1 MEKSNAIKIVI
12 DFLIIIFAVVFLSF
26 LSNQLIGGKT
36 EEIKNEQAP
45 LSISDDMTIEEFGKV
60 NGLSKELLKEVF
72 GLTNKEDIRKTIK
85 ETGIGSEEILA
96 KVTKTGALHEEFES
110 KNWVLI
116 PVKFG
121 LWIGF
126 LTMIFVL
133 MRRGKIT
140 PALRKLFYFIAIL
153 VFGVILGSDPN
164 SMGTVKDSIVLLG
177 MKGIIFPPR
186 IIALTVFL
194 LMVFLANKFICAWGC
209 QFGTLQDVIFRLNR
223 GENDKTGLFFQMK
236 LPFIVTNTIRI
247 ATFAALATVA
257 FSWGFDIIG
266 AVDPFKIFKPSV
278 VAVYGWI
285 FIGMLLIASLFIY
298 RPWCHLFCPFG
309 LIGWIVEKVS
319 RFKIQVNYDTC
330 IACESCSKA
339 CPSSVMEA
347 ILKRNRIIPDC
358 FACGTC
364 IGVCPTGAISLK
376 SGKRAVPPDG
386 KFPSKK

>member
-1 MEKSNAIKIVI
+1 MEKSNAIKTVI

-72 GLTNKEDIRKTIK
+72 GLTNKEDIQKTIK

-177 MKGIIFPPR
+177 TKGIIFPPR

-209 QFGTLQDVIFRLNR
+209 QFGTLQDIIFRLNR

-247 ATFAALATVA
+247 ATFVALATVA

-386 KFPSKK
+386 KFSANK

>member
-1 MEKSNAIKIVI
+1 
-12 DFLIIIFAVVFLSF
+12 
-26 LSNQLIGGKT
+26 
-36 EEIKNEQAP
+36 
-45 LSISDDMTIEEFGKV
+45 
-60 NGLSKELLKEVF
+60 
-72 GLTNKEDIRKTIK
+72 
-85 ETGIGSEEILA
+85 
-96 KVTKTGALHEEFES
+96 
-110 KNWVLI
+110 
-116 PVKFG
+116 
-121 LWIGF
+121 
-126 LTMIFVL
+126 
-133 MRRGKIT
+133 
-140 PALRKLFYFIAIL
+140 
-153 VFGVILGSDPN
+153 
-164 SMGTVKDSIVLLG
+164 MGTVKDSVVLLG
-177 MKGIIFPPR
+177 TKGIIFPPR

-223 GENDKTGLFFQMK
+223 GENDKTGLLFQMK

-247 ATFAALATVA
+247 ATFVALATVA

-386 KFPSKK
+386 KFSANK